1 MAIDTLHPTYETMKP
16 IWQKCRDAFAGQYAV
31 HARGQAY
38 LPVLAGQTPQ
48 DYLAYKMRA
57 TYFNASGRTLDG
69 LIGMVFRKQPYS
81 EYPDSFE
88 SIYKDIDLKDTT
100 AEVFAERIMR
110 EVLSVYRAGVLVE
123 FPQVSEQPPNAA
135 TAAQLNLRPYANFYP
150 TESIINW
157 KVERINNAMQP
168 TLIVLT
174 EQYQEAVDEYSAESR
189 TQYRVLRLIDSVYIQ
204 SIYRQTKSGYEQY
217 GDDIIP
223 LMNGRPIPFIPFYSF
238 GAFDNDINP
247 EYPPLLDL
255 VDLNLAHYR
264 VSADYEYGTHFTGL
278 PMLFLAGVTLD
289 ENEKIYL
296 GSQTAIVSNNEN
308 AKGQFIEFS
317 GQGLGALE
325 KNLDRK
331 EKQMAV
337 LGARLL
343 EQQKAGVETQGA
355 MQQRVNG
362 EASVLAGIA
371 NMVSE
376 QMEKMLNFMAMWE
389 GITQEIEFELNT
401 DYQPTNMTPQE
412 LAELVK
418 AWQAGAISFE
428 TLFKNLQK
436 GEIIDADESYEDEM
450 EKISNSEPN
459 LSSDLDMSDDLPDGQ
474 DTNSSDDINA

>member
-1 MAIDTLHPTYETMKP
+1 MAIDTQHPTYEAMKP

-69 LIGMVFRKQPYS
+69 LVGMVFRREPYS

-100 AEVFAERIMR
+100 TDSFAEKLLR
-110 EVLSVYRAGVLVE
+110 EVLQVYRAGVLVE
-123 FPQVSEQPPNAA
+123 FPQVIQQPPNAA
-135 TAAQLNLRPYANFYP
+135 TAAQLNLRPYSSFYP
-150 TESIINW
+150 TEAIINW
-157 KVERINNAMQP
+157 RVERINNAMQA
-168 TLIVLT
+168 TLVVLSET
-174 EQYQEAVDEYSAESR
+174 YEEPIDEYDNKVGI
-189 TQYRVLRLIDSVYIQ
+189 QYRVLRLTDGVYTQ
-204 SIYRQTKSGYEQY
+204 SIYRQAQSGFQQY

-238 GAFDNDINP
+238 GAFDTDINP

-278 PMLFLAGVTLD
+278 PMLFLAGVALD

-362 EASVLAGIA
+362 EASVLAGVA
-371 NMVSE
+371 NMISQ
-376 QMEKMLNFMAMWE
+376 QMEKMLNFMAQWE
-389 GITQEIEFELNT
+389 GINQEIEFKLNT

-418 AWQAGAISFE
+418 AWQAGAISFD

-436 GEIIDADESYEDEM
+436 GEIIDADDSLEDEM
-450 EKISNSEPN
+450 EKISNAEPN
-459 LSSDLDMSDDLPDGQ
+459 LTPDLNSDDDVTP
-474 DTNSSDDINA
+474 